1 MRRYVLSAF
10 SIVLSIFVLTSCSSR
25 SIDDLAGATPALS
38 LEDFFEGE
46 TIAYGI
52 FEDRF
57 GTLRRKFKVN
67 ITGTVDGNVLTL
79 DEDFLYADGEK
90 AKRVWVITNQG
101 RDAEGRLIYEG
112 EAADVDGKA
121 SGRVVG
127 NGLNWRYDIDLKTD
141 DGTLS
146 VHFDDWIYQ
155 MDEHVAL
162 NRAYVKK
169 FGLEI
174 GSVTL
179 VFLRGEAATMIEK
192 KPRTTSGR
200 CWGTH

>member
-1 MRRYVLSAF
+1 MPCVFKRLITAAAAVLM
-10 SIVLSIFVLTSCSSR
+10 LSGLTACSSHN
-25 SIDDLAGATPALS
+25 IDDLAGATPELN
-38 LEDFFEGE
+38 LERFFEGD

-67 ITGTVDGNVLTL
+67 IRGSVEGNVLTL

-90 AKRVWVITNQG
+90 AKRIWTITNEG
-101 RDAEGRLIYEG
+101 RDEDGRLIYSG
-112 EAADVDGKA
+112 EAADVDGAA

-127 NGLNWRYDIDLKTD
+127 NGLNWAYDIDLKTD

-179 VFLRGEAATMIEK
+179 VFLRGDAAKVIGPLDLEK
-192 KPRTTSGR
+192 WS
-200 CWGTH
+200 

>member
-67 ITGTVDGNVLTL
+67 ITGTVEGNVLTL

-90 AKRVWVITNQG
+90 AKRVWVITNKG

-179 VFLRGEAATMIEK
+179 IFLRGEAAKMIGPLDLVK
-192 KPRTTSGR
+192 WS
-200 CWGTH
+200 

>member
-1 MRRYVLSAF
+1 MRHFFRHILTAF
-10 SIVLSIFVLTSCSSR
+10 ILMLGASLLNACSSH
-25 SIDDLAGATPALS
+25 SIDDLSGATPALN
-38 LEDFFEGE
+38 LEEFFEGE

-67 ITGTVDGNVLTL
+67 IKGTVEGDVLTL
-79 DEDFLYADGEK
+79 DEDFLYADGEQ
-90 AKRVWVITNQG
+90 AKRIWTITNEG
-101 RDAEGRLIYEG
+101 RDGEGRLIYSG
-112 EAADVDGKA
+112 VAADVDGA
-121 SGRVVG
+121 AEGRVVG
-127 NGLNWRYDIDLKTD
+127 NGLNWAYDIDLKTD

-169 FGLEI
+169 FGIVI

-179 VFLRGEAATMIEK
+179 VFLRGEAADVIGPLDLEK
-192 KPRTTSGR
+192 WS
-200 CWGTH
+200 